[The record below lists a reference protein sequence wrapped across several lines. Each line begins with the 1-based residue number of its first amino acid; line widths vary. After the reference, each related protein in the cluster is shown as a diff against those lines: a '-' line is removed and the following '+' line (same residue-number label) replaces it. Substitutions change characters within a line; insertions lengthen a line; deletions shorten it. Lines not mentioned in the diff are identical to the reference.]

1 MSEFREKWPEMRM
14 KHLELVQ
21 NAITRMGTNSA
32 GLKGYCMGIVA
43 ALIALAGAI
52 EKPRILFLGLP
63 IIVAFAVLD
72 ASYLVLERGF
82 RDQYNELRLKPL
94 ESEPDF
100 HIEPKE
106 SATLADALLSWSV
119 LGFYG
124 AGILIVVAVGVFI

>member
-1 MSEFREKWPEMRM
+1 MTEFREKWPEMRM

-52 EKPRILFLGLP
+52 EKPELLLLGLP
-63 IIVAFAVLD
+63 IVIAFAVLD
-72 ASYLVLERGF
+72 ASYLALERGF
-82 RDQYNELRLKPL
+82 RDQYNELRLTPL
-94 ESEPDF
+94 DKQPDF
-100 HIEPKE
+100 HVQAKNASIFA
-106 SATLADALLSWSV
+106 SIWSWSV

-124 AGILIVVAVGVFI
+124 AAAIILVVIERLM

>member
-1 MSEFREKWPEMRM
+1 VTEFREKWPEMRM

-52 EKPRILFLGLP
+52 HKPEILFLGLP
-63 IIVAFAVLD
+63 IVFALAGLD
-72 ASYLVLERGF
+72 ANYLGLERGF
-82 RDQYNELRLKPL
+82 RKQYNELRLTPL
-94 ESEPDF
+94 DKQPDF
-100 HIEPKE
+100 HVEAKE
-106 SATLADALLSWSV
+106 ASIVRALFSWSV

-124 AGILIVVAVGVFI
+124 LAALMLIVIGKLM